1 MSDIKEEFFAEVK
14 ATQMLWALQDK
25 ESDGWVI
32 VDSAQFEDTDTMLLW
47 STESLAKKS
56 CTQEWATYTPT
67 QISISDWLEFWFEDL
82 NEDNVIIGLDWVED
96 ESCDEME
103 LGNFTQEIAEIEAL

>member
-1 MSDIKEEFFAEVK
+1 MSEITEEFFAEVK

-25 ESDGWVI
+25 ETEGWVI

-47 STESLAKKS
+47 STESLAQKS
-56 CTQEWATYTPT
+56 CTNEWASYTPT
-67 QISISDWLEFWFEDL
+67 QISLADWLEFWFEDL
-82 NEDNVIIGLDWVED
+82 KDDNIIVGIDWQED

-103 LGNFTQEIAEIEAL
+103 LARFTQELADIEKL